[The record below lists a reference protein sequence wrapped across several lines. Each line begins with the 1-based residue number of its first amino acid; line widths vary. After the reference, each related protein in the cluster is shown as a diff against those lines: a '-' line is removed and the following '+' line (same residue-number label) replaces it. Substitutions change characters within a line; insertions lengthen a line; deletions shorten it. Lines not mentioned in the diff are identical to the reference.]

1 MLSVFI
7 PWLNI
12 KSEFVNCQ
20 IFFWES
26 NVSKTPICQIQP
38 FVIMEDFRSLIAC
51 DTFFSG
57 FPLGSSNQFIMITV
71 TCNSISL
78 SFSNQYTFRYLGATR
93 IGHCVIGS
101 TPMILT
107 LTLSITW
114 DHIPW
119 SHISNFFKIVI
130 EILWGCFPH
139 DCIVFIT
146 HAESKDAH

>member
-26 NVSKTPICQIQP
+26 NVSNTPICQIQP

-101 TPMILT
+101 TPMILIGCSWHPVDQWEC
-107 LTLSITW
+107 LLKH
-114 DHIPW
+114 DP
-119 SHISNFFKIVI
+119 NFVYYLRSYPLEPYF
-130 EILWGCFPH
+130 
-139 DCIVFIT
+139 
-146 HAESKDAH
+146 